1 MTLMMAPAGKLFVAG
16 SSVSWAPDSMGNR
29 SSLSTAIVLAVEST
43 AVIFAR
49 AETPV
54 KLLIRD
60 IVCPAAK
67 LAVVP
72 TGTVAVDP
80 ATVMGETDVT
90 IVAMLLKSP
99 LTINVVG
106 EPSITPR
113 GAGSPDPAIR
123 ISFVK

>member
-1 MTLMMAPAGKLFVAG
+1 MKLMMAPAGKLFVAG
-16 SSVSWAPDSMGNR
+16 SSVSWAPDSIGNR
-29 SSLSTAIVLAVEST
+29 SSLVTVIVLAVEST
-43 AVIFAR
+43 SVIFAR

-54 KLLIRD
+54 RLLIRD

-72 TGTVAVDP
+72 TGKVASAP
-80 ATVMGETDVT
+80 ATVIGKRDVM

-106 EPSITPR
+106 VPSITPR
-113 GAGSPDPAIR
+113 
-123 ISFVK
+123 